1 MRSRSVIVI
10 QVRTKDTTGRAFVAH
25 EHVVQALAPNRP
37 NYALD
42 VSPLPGG
49 SGGAQHFV
57 DPNVWRLSTAGIA
70 EDRMEVS
77 QRVAWMLAT
86 GECFSQLLSGPLR
99 GGVGSYI
106 AVENATP
113 VVGQHQ
119 KHIENLETNGR
130 HGKEV
135 DGHQLLQVIFEEGAP
150 GL

>member
-10 QVRTKDTTGRAFVAH
+10 QVRTKDTTERAFVEH
-25 EHVVQALAPNRP
+25 EHVVQALAPNRT

-57 DPNVWRLSTAGIA
+57 DPHVSHLSTEGIA
-70 EDRMEVS
+70 EDRIAVA
-77 QRVAWMLAT
+77 QQVAWKLVK

-99 GGVGSYI
+99 GGVGSYV
-106 AVENATP
+106 AVDNATP
-113 VVGQHQ
+113 VVGQTQ